1 MRKRTIAII
10 ILLLLSITIIGG
22 VTWLFYSRRLVYFN
36 PAKVVCGKSVIDKYN
51 AAADYLYRGDNSEEA
66 TIDEAGVKS
75 IVAEIKGN
83 AKSKYDPTCQSIL
96 FWAAV
101 REDNYKE
108 AKSAYDIIKS
118 LHDKRI
124 FIDPS
129 LHDTTS
135 LSNFVSSLNGLTGSE
150 TEKKEPVG
158 G

>member
-51 AAADYLYRGDNSEEA
+51 AAADYLYRGDNSDEA

-75 IVAEIKGN
+75 VVAEIKGN
-83 AKSKYDPTCQSIL
+83 SKSKYDPTCQSIL

-108 AKSAYDIIKS
+108 AKSAYDIIKD
-118 LHDKRI
+118 LHSKRI
-124 FIDPS
+124 FIDPAMHNISS
-129 LHDTTS
+129 LDTLNS
-135 LSNFVSSLNGLTGSE
+135 ILNGLTGSGLE
-150 TEKKEPVG
+150 EKEPLG